1 MTQTKLAFNQ
11 QNGEW
16 ISVLDKGAIGDGIA
30 DDTAAIQSAFD
41 EAVSLGFGATIFFPR
56 GNYRIT
62 STIEV
67 SDLKHVTIKGDQGAI
82 NANPTIA
89 QTLAS
94 SSCVF
99 WDGADLDVTAPM
111 FFFRRG
117 NNNDFEN
124 MVIQGR
130 RGFDGGNRAYAG
142 IWVDENHESYRLR
155 NCKVILCNI
164 GVRVC
169 SSYNFA
175 DDTYEG
181 GRVRYDNF
189 YDATANGF
197 GGFASD
203 NWAFENCTFGFNSEA
218 GISIESAQALDMR
231 VQKTIFTF
239 NEYGC
244 FLAACQGITFDDP
257 TFLVNN
263 QPGIWLTGN
272 ASSGNIVVNNSHQ
285 EDGGGVG
292 SDILFEV
299 SGLVPGLTLGKGITF
314 NTCGGGDIIIR
325 GASGTVTIN
334 NSILPTVSMKSAGP
348 SLVIRNSTI
357 TELDKTAAIGPGDLL
372 HLENV
377 NVTTTLASNWN
388 GYNNIVMIKTELP
401 SRSELA
407 EVPLSVFANSQR
419 PSFMLSNLQSGTS
432 SAGMEGVSFR
442 SGVNFLFIGVG
453 CYTNAA
459 GTWIASNA
467 AGARIQYLQGGIS
480 YEVFSGATPGAAIA
494 SFTTIFASNTTI
506 GLQLPSFAADPSAT
520 VGTLYYN
527 TTTGKVRRRDAV
539 GWADV

>member
-1 MTQTKLAFNQ
+1 LGRDLIRTRN
-11 QNGEW
+11 ND
-16 ISVLDKGAIGDGIA
+16 LDYGAVGDGVT
-30 DDTAAIQSAFD
+30 DDTAAIQAAFD
-41 EAVSLGFGATIFFPR
+41 HIVSLGFGGTIFFPR
-56 GNYRIT
+56 GVYKIT
-62 STIEV
+62 DTIDV
-67 SDLKHVTIKGDQGAI
+67 SDMKHVTVKGEQGAI
-82 NANPTIA
+82 NSNPTIA
-89 QTLAS
+89 QTLAT
-94 SSCVF
+94 SSCIF
-99 WDGADLDVTAPM
+99 WAGANLDVTAPM

-124 MVIQGR
+124 LLIQGR
-130 RGFDGGNRAYAG
+130 SGYDGSGNRAYAG
-142 IWVDENHESYRLR
+142 IWVDENHEGYRFR
-155 NCKVILCNI
+155 NCKIILCYI

-169 SSYNFA
+169 SSYNFTN
-175 DDTYEG
+175 DTYEG
-181 GRVRYDNF
+181 GRVRYDGS

-203 NWAFENCTFGFNSEA
+203 NWTFENCTFGFNTKA
-218 GISIESAQALDMR
+218 GLSIESAQSLDMR

-239 NEYGC
+239 NDYGC
-244 FLAACQGITFDDP
+244 FIAACQGITLDDP
-257 TFLVNN
+257 TFLVNS

-299 SGLVPGLTLGKGITF
+299 SGLVPALTLGKGITF

-357 TELDKTAAIGPGDLL
+357 TELDKTVALGPGDLL

-388 GYNNIVMIKTELP
+388 SYDNIVLIKTTLP
-401 SRSELA
+401 SRAELA
-407 EVPLSVFANSQR
+407 EIPMSLYNASNQSDLLLGR
-419 PSFMLSNLQSGTS
+419 MLSSTS
-432 SAGMEGVSFR
+432 ASGMEGVTFK
-442 SGVNFLFIGVG
+442 SGANFLFIGIG
-453 CYTNAA
+453 CYQDSS

-467 AGARIQYLQGGIS
+467 AGGRVQYLQGGIT
-480 YEVFSGATPGAAIA
+480 YEIFSGETPGSAVSA
-494 SFTTIFASNTTI
+494 FTTMFTSNTTV

-527 TTTGKVRRRDAV
+527 TTSGKVRRRDSV